1 MVTVKEQHL
10 EWALKHLQKY
20 SHSDFFPRMFELK
33 ALFHNWAK
41 VKGYI
46 LSLDLSKY
54 VPKPVTFSLAPK
66 PNKTYRIVHQLEPID
81 TFIYTALIR
90 EICEVV
96 EDYRIPES
104 ENIAC
109 SYRIKPDLE
118 GSFFSAES
126 SWDNYISKSDEL
138 SAKYES
144 GYVLVCDI
152 TDFYNQIYIHRV
164 KNLISEAGKG
174 AFDNQAEVIHEFLL
188 NLNNRSSRGIP
199 VGPKAS
205 IILAEL
211 IMASIDNVIR
221 TYTTNFVRYVDDIRI
236 FFATYEEA
244 VFVLHELT
252 SFLHSYH
259 QLVLS
264 GEKTR
269 IRTVKEFRE
278 DSLRDEEK
286 EENSTI
292 LTKANDLA
300 QGKLDELLEDLP
312 PYSEDIDYEEEYEK
326 AFQEI
331 MKDEHFKLLS
341 KTYADLFSKSIASSL
356 DFPLLRHILRKAAK
370 YRIRSI
376 ITLVL
381 DNFERLLPLIREM
394 IIYLNRVIND
404 EVVTRHKTQLEA
416 IVSAYYTNL
425 PFINLWIARLLSNKC
440 FNIINLPANYDNFLD
455 IRSKSIIAL
464 RRQDTTWVRSFRGKV
479 SVLGPW
485 DKRAVIY
492 SSSLLPLDEMKS
504 WIGSIAASG
513 DIVDESVSSFLIA
526 QKKSS
531 E

>member
-1 MVTVKEQHL
+1 MVSVKEQHL

-20 SHSDFFPRMFELK
+20 SHSDFYPRMFELQ
-33 ALFHNWAK
+33 AIFHNWPK
-41 VKGYI
+41 VKEYI
-46 LSLDLSKY
+46 LAIDLSKY
-54 VPKPVTFSLAPK
+54 VPKPAILSLAYK
-66 PNKTYRIVHQLEPID
+66 YNRTYRIVHQLEPID

-90 EICEVV
+90 EICEII

-104 ENIAC
+104 ENTVC
-109 SYRIKPDLE
+109 SYRIEPNLE
-118 GSFFSAES
+118 GAFFSAETG
-126 SWDNYISKSDEL
+126 WNTYLSKSEEL

-152 TDFYNQIYIHRV
+152 IDFYNQIYIHRV
-164 KNLISEAGKG
+164 NNLISEAGRG
-174 AFDNQAEVIHEFLL
+174 AFDIQAEVIHEFLL
-188 NLNNRSSRGIP
+188 NLNNRASRGIP

-205 IILAEL
+205 IIIAEL
-211 IMASIDNVIR
+211 IMASIDNFIQS
-221 TYTTNFVRYVDDIRI
+221 YTKDFVRYVDDIRM
-236 FFATYEEA
+236 FFKTREEA
-244 VFVLHELT
+244 VFALHDLT

-259 QLVLS
+259 RLVLS

-269 IRTVKEFRE
+269 IRTVKRFRE

-286 EENSTI
+286 EENATI
-292 LTKANDLA
+292 LEKANKLA
-300 QGKLDELLEDLP
+300 QGKIEELLENLP

-331 MKDEHFKLLS
+331 MTDEKFQLLS
-341 KTYADLFSKSIASSL
+341 STYADLFSKSIEAGL
-356 DFPLLRHILRKAAK
+356 DFPLLKHILRKAAR

-376 ITLVL
+376 VSLVL

-394 IIYLNRVIND
+394 ILYLSRVIND
-404 EVVTRHKTQLEA
+404 EVVTRHKTQFEA

-440 FNIINLPANYDNFLD
+440 FNTINLPTNYNNFHD

-464 RRQDTTWVRSFRGKV
+464 RRQDTTWVRSFRDKV

-513 DIVDESVSSFLIA
+513 DIVDESILSFLIS

>member
-20 SHSDFFPRMFELK
+20 SHSDFFPRMFELQ
-33 ALFHNWAK
+33 AIFHNWLK
-41 VKGYI
+41 VKEYI
-46 LSLDLSKY
+46 LAIDLSQY
-54 VPKPVTFSLAPK
+54 VPKPAIISLAYK
-66 PNKTYRIVHQLEPID
+66 NNRTYRIVHQLEPID

-90 EICEVV
+90 EICEII
-96 EDYRIPES
+96 EDYRIPKS

-109 SYRIKPDLE
+109 SYRIEPDLE
-118 GSFFSAES
+118 GSFFSSETG
-126 SWDNYISKSDEL
+126 WDTFLSKSEAL
-138 SAKYES
+138 SVKYES

-164 KNLISEAGKG
+164 NNLISEAGRG
-174 AFDNQAEVIHEFLL
+174 TFDTQAEVIHEFLL
-188 NLNNRSSRGIP
+188 NLNNRASRGIP

-205 IILAEL
+205 IIIAEL
-211 IMASIDNVIR
+211 IMASIDNYIHS
-221 TYTTNFVRYVDDIRI
+221 YTTDFVRYVDDIRI
-236 FFATYEEA
+236 FFNTREEA
-244 VFVLHELT
+244 VFALHDLT

-259 QLVLS
+259 RLVLS
-264 GEKTR
+264 GEKTK
-269 IRTVKEFRE
+269 IRTAKRFRK

-292 LTKANDLA
+292 MAKADELA
-300 QGKLDELLEDLP
+300 TGKIEELLENLP

-331 MKDEHFKLLS
+331 MADEKFELLS
-341 KTYADLFSKSIASSL
+341 STYADLFQKSLENSL
-356 DFPLLRHILRKAAK
+356 DFPLLRHILRKAAR

-376 ITLVL
+376 VTLVL

-404 EVVTRHKTQLEA
+404 EVVTRNKTKFEA

-440 FNIINLPANYDNFLD
+440 FNTINLPANYNNFCD

-464 RRQDTTWVRSFRGKV
+464 RRQDTTWVRGFRDKV

-504 WIGSIAASG
+504 WIGSVAASG
-513 DIVDESVSSFLIA
+513 DIVDKSIASFLIS
-526 QKKSS
+526 QKKSI